1 MAINF
6 GYKAANDFFFF
17 YLTIVLFILVPAL
30 AFLAC
35 LSPME
40 PATPVVRLLL
50 ILSYIIR
57 TLIGYIVLGAV
68 N

>member
-6 GYKAANDFFFF
+6 GYKAVNDFF
-17 YLTIVLFILVPAL
+17 YLTIVLFISVPAL
-30 AFLAC
+30 ACLAC